1 MGSRPRLVHIVLQ
14 TAQVDAMR
22 DWYVAVL
29 KAHVVYAGHGL
40 TFLTHDD
47 EHHRIALL
55 SLPPDVAAPKLPG
68 TAAMHHSAWT
78 FDSLDDLLERYE
90 DLAGQGIE
98 PAVPIQHGVT
108 TSLYYR
114 DPDGNFVELQIDNF
128 ATPDEATRYM
138 EGPEYDSDAVGPSFD
153 VQRMVAA
160 RRAGTPVAELTTR
173 TWALSGPELP
183 DPMIVLT
190 GAG

>member
-22 DWYVAVL
+22 EWYTAVL
-29 KAHVVYAGHGL
+29 EAHVVYSGHHL

-55 SLPPDVAAPKLPG
+55 ELPPEVAERKSPG
-68 TAAMHHSAWT
+68 TASMHHSAWT
-78 FDSLDDLLERYE
+78 FDSLDDLLERYQE
-90 DLAGQGIE
+90 LREKGIE

-114 DPDGNFVELQIDNF
+114 DPDGNTVELQVDNF
-128 ATPDEATRYM
+128 ETAEAATEYM
-138 EGPEYDSDAVGPSFD
+138 RGPEFDSDPFGPTFD
-153 VQRMVAA
+153 PDAMF
-160 RRAGTPVAELTTR
+160 AEGRLC
-173 TWALSGPELP
+173 
-183 DPMIVLT
+183 IVIML
-190 GAG
+190 GRIE